1 MVPPH
6 AHHLFWDTP
15 LETFEPAEFPAYTIA
30 RALEHGTERD
40 VAWVRDLL
48 GDDAVRDVLRSD
60 ARLSRRSAHFWALCL
75 GVPRDRVAALA
86 PSPGHGTDPVS
97 GARRAR

>member
-15 LETFEPAEFPAYTIA
+15 LETFEPAAFPSYTIA

-40 VAWVRDLL
+40 VAWVRGLL

-60 ARLSRRSAHFWALCL
+60 ARLSRRSANFWALCF

-86 PSPGHGTDPVS
+86 PTS
-97 GARRAR
+97 GREADGVRRGR

>member
-1 MVPPH
+1 MSLRLLLRYH
-6 AHHLFWDTP
+6 AFAQQELNM
-15 LETFEPAEFPAYTIA
+15 AVIA

-40 VAWVRDLL
+40 VAWVRGLL

-60 ARLSRRSAHFWALCL
+60 ARLSRRSANFWALCF

-86 PSPGHGTDPVS
+86 PTS
-97 GARRAR
+97 GREADGVRRGR

>member
-15 LETFEPAEFPAYTIA
+15 LETFEPAAFPSYTIA

-40 VAWVRDLL
+40 VAWVRGLL
-48 GDDAVRDVLRSD
+48 KR
-60 ARLSRRSAHFWALCL
+60 
-75 GVPRDRVAALA
+75 
-86 PSPGHGTDPVS
+86 
-97 GARRAR
+97 